1 MKKMKS
7 KFLMVCFAIFAFVIS
22 LTTYSLAFSLNGTDM
37 SYNAD
42 LASYAE
48 NHPDDF
54 IDADYT
60 KFLNKKVYAGGGNR
74 HGRQSDIDFRTS
86 GCLYHREGDIAG
98 TRNKIVGVI
107 DIDGVNTKVNGK
119 RVEFSSNIA
128 TRRKQEFAISKMG
141 YAIWNAQNARVLDKE
156 NVQKNAIRYVW
167 FRDDFCWLLKKYADI
182 PRSFYTNSVNGVL
195 TSGSVHGESYKDE
208 IKKVQSNKYYKLQ
221 KTDSGN
227 QSLKKDKNGNQ
238 YLGPFKIK
246 YSGYDD
252 VSNLTLTVDG
262 VSYDIS
268 EYYTK
273 SSSTYT
279 QHTGDVVKNK
289 SFYIKLQNTININD
303 GNEHTWSLQLKTGTK
318 KVYKARILL
327 ISNPNATGQNL
338 LIWAAQKDR
347 TKDKVKWNGNFSD
360 SGTPKDCELKIMK
373 VDDSGDDTPLPG
385 VGFTITAEIKV
396 WKFKE
401 HQTAY
406 KACTHYHSGYY
417 QHDNDGYYDRAQ
429 TRPIPCSH
437 YVSSW
442 YDHPNNTCP
451 WTKNVYEQVTKT
463 MYLTSNGTWSD
474 SSTILYTDSNGLIDV
489 SNIVLPDAIEATN
502 VESDGDKK
510 ELKAEYANDNVT
522 ATEVENNYYGYE
534 YKTETSFKSYVLERN
549 SSEVQV
555 IENHQK
561 YVKLS
566 GYVWLDG
573 GFGKET
579 LRNDQYDVEEQPGV
593 NNIPV
598 YLVDKS
604 GNVIKQTTTGTYD
617 GYSEISGGQ
626 YQFTD
631 VDLDEIKNGSY
642 HVEFKYNG
650 FYYSAVDSNLSE
662 NNTSKA
668 EDTNTRDILNG
679 KFTSVDGN
687 GTQSLNVN
695 GVTIDYGYINS
706 HQSSIVNASNAD
718 VIASTDETGY
728 NLYNGYDDETKE
740 IRYVNFG
747 MYEKEQTDYALTK
760 DLYDVKVVVNNRSHI
775 YRYANKRYNQDG
787 TEKDSWGDMT
797 VKFQNDNGTYSRAIY
812 KSDANFEQTDDSK
825 NLKVYATYKIALR
838 NESVYLGR
846 INSIVDYCDNRFNL
860 INAGTEIGDNTDE
873 ISGDILQYSQKMGY
887 DNKYSGYIVNA
898 NMLVYPETTSYLY
911 LQFEVTNYND
921 IGNNWRMTLASGSD
935 IDLNNVA
942 EIYSYTTFKDYD
954 TSSYL
959 AVADND
965 SVPGNAIPGN
975 IDTYEDDTDAARTF
989 KLELGE
995 QRSIE
1000 GNVFVDGTSSEKQVA
1015 KVRLGDGIFNNGET
1029 TVKGVKVELYDTETD
1044 SPAQIFNEQYG
1055 IFENAILDAT
1065 GDDGHFEFSGYV
1077 PGNYVIK
1084 YTWGDSTY
1092 TVQYYKGTI
1101 YEKDRVNKYG
1111 EPTKNEFWYRGLVE
1125 GKFYDDTISPDVRA
1139 TDAWDDKNTRIRI
1152 DQQMADLKYNT
1163 IEDEIK
1169 KAYTTT
1175 GSDYIKDTKMTST
1188 TPNMEMSVECITDV
1202 TDSRD
1207 DEGTFDINN
1216 IDFGIVERARQE
1228 LNLNKRVS
1236 GYKITL
1242 ANGQVLVNTKVNEDG
1257 SLSETN
1263 PYTIWLAPQI
1273 DENGKL
1279 ISNGLIK
1286 TEMDN
1291 EIIEGATLEI
1301 EYTMKVENVGELD
1314 YTTWDYYYYG
1324 RVPDD
1329 DSELVTISV
1338 EELLDYVDGRLPVV
1352 DNKWNLVGQDYLQKV
1367 NASQQNIKNE
1377 LKTYI
1382 TEKVKEPMTPKEPNN
1397 IRTVT
1402 LQTSKLLT
1410 STDDNEF
1417 NNVAEITT
1425 VGKPE
1430 EPDIPKGTPVK
1441 VSGDSDGIRHFN
1453 KWDSQTITIIPSTGE
1468 NRDYGTPIIVAII
1481 IITVSGIGIIIIKKF
1496 IIDK

>member
-22 LTTYSLAFSLNGTDM
+22 LATYSWSFSLNGTDM

-42 LASYAE
+42 LAYYAE
-48 NHPDDF
+48 RHPDDF

-60 KFLNKKVYAGGGNR
+60 KFLNKMVYAGGGSR
-74 HGRQSDIDFRTS
+74 HGRQFDIDFRTS

-107 DIDGVNTKVNGK
+107 DIDGVNTKVNGE

-167 FRDDFCWLLKKYADI
+167 FRDDFCWLLKRYADI
-182 PRSFYTNSVNGVL
+182 PRSFYTNSVNGAL
-195 TSGSVHGESYKDE
+195 TNGSVHGESYMDE
-208 IKKVQSNKYYKLQ
+208 IRKVQSNKYYKLQ

-238 YLGPFKIK
+238 YLGPFKVK

-252 VSNLTLTVDG
+252 VSNLTLKVDG
-262 VSYDIS
+262 VTYDIS

-327 ISNPNATGQNL
+327 ISNPNASGQNL

-347 TKDKVKWNGNFSD
+347 TKDEVKWNGNFSG
-360 SGTPKDCELKIMK
+360 SGTPKDGELKIMK
-373 VDDSGDDTPLPG
+373 VDDSGDDTPLSG

-396 WKFKE
+396 WEYEDTYYPSCVHPDGEDEDGNTTYE
-401 HQTAY
+401 H
-406 KACTHYHSGYY
+406 
-417 QHDNDGYYDRAQ
+417 
-429 TRPIPCSH
+429 
-437 YVSSW
+437 SSDW
-442 YDHPNNTCP
+442 YEKYN
-451 WTKNVYEQVTKT
+451 QSTKT
-463 MYLTSNGTWSD
+463 MYLNSNGSWQ
-474 SSTILYTDSNGLIDV
+474 SSEVILTTDENGMI
-489 SNIVLPDAIEATN
+489 SISGISISEY
-502 VESDGDKK
+502 DKTGYSYSGSTTYS
-510 ELKAEYANDNVT
+510 AEYAGDSVT
-522 ATEVENNYYGYE
+522 VTEVANANYGYQ
-534 YKTETSFKSYVLERN
+534 YKTETSFNSYVLERN

-573 GFGKET
+573 AFGKET
-579 LRNDQYDVEEQPGV
+579 LRNDQYDVDEQPGV

-650 FYYSAVDSNLSE
+650 FYYSAVDANLLE

-668 EDTNTRDILNG
+668 GDTNTRDILNG

-728 NLYNGYDDETKE
+728 NLYDGYDDETKE

-760 DLYDVKVVVNNRSHI
+760 DLYDVKVVVNNRLHI

-887 DNKYSGYIVNA
+887 DNKYSGYIINA
-898 NMLVYPETTSYLY
+898 NMLVYPGTTSYLY

-1000 GNVFVDGTSSEKQVA
+1000 GNVFVDGTYSEKQVA

-1029 TVKGVKVELYDTETD
+1029 TVKGVKVELWDTETD

-1055 IFENAILDAT
+1055 IFEDAILDAT

-1092 TVQYYKGTI
+1092 TVQYYKGTT
-1101 YEKDRVNKYG
+1101 YDKDRVNKYG

-1125 GKFYDDTISPDVRA
+1125 GKFYDDIISPDVRA
-1139 TDAWDDKNTRIRI
+1139 TDAWDDKDTRIRI
-1152 DQQMADLKYNT
+1152 DRQMADLKYNT
-1163 IEDEIK
+1163 IEDEID
-1169 KAYTTT
+1169 KAYKTD
-1175 GSDYIKDTKMTST
+1175 SDYIKDTKMTST
-1188 TPNMEMSVECITDV
+1188 TPNMEMGVEYITDV

-1207 DEGTFDINN
+1207 DEGTFDVNN

-1242 ANGQVLVNTKVNEDG
+1242 ANGQVLVNAKVNENG
-1257 SLSETN
+1257 SLSGTY
-1263 PYTIWLAPQI
+1263 PYTIWLPQI

-1279 ISNGLIK
+1279 INKGLIK

-1291 EIIEGATLEI
+1291 ELIEGATLEV

-1324 RVPDD
+1324 IVPDD
-1329 DSELVTISV
+1329 SKLVTVSV
-1338 EELLDYVDGRLPVV
+1338 EELLDYVDGRLSVV
-1352 DNKWNLVGQDYLQKV
+1352 DNKWNLVGQDYLRKV

-1382 TEKVKEPMTPKEPNN
+1382 TEQVKEPMTPKEPNN

-1468 NRDYGTPIIVAII
+1468 NRDYRTPIIVAII